1 MGLTIGAMLYR
12 VKRKHKRGKKYLKM
26 ILLVFGVI
34 VITEVL
40 ALVWLASSVG
50 RYKAFWESKAKE
62 GGEITYLALGDSAA
76 QGIGASSPMKG
87 YVGVIAN
94 RIAEKTGKSVKIT
107 NISKTGAKM
116 SDYLQN
122 QAPLVKKKRADIV
135 TIEIGANDVAS
146 YDSKKFRDEFRKVL
160 QTLPDGTFVSN
171 MPLFNSR
178 PGSTNNA
185 KLASKVIEEELKN
198 YPKLV
203 FVDLQKQT
211 TENRS
216 IFGFAPDLFH
226 PNNLSYKN
234 WADAFWI
241 EIHPTID

>member
-1 MGLTIGAMLYR
+1 MLWR
-12 VKRKHKRGKKYLKM
+12 VKKKHKRGKKYFKM
-26 ILLVFGVI
+26 ILVVFGALVVI
-34 VITEVL
+34 EVL

-50 RYKAFWESKAKE
+50 RYKVFWESKAKE
-62 GGEITYLALGDSAA
+62 DGEITYLALGDSAA

-94 RIAEKTGKSVKIT
+94 RIAEKTGKSVKII

-116 SDYLQN
+116 SDYLKD
-122 QAPLVKKKRADIV
+122 QAPIVKKTKADIV
-135 TIEIGANDVAS
+135 TIEIGANDVA
-146 YDSKKFRDEFRKVL
+146 KFDPETFRSDFKKVL
-160 QTLPDGTFVSN
+160 ATLPNGSYVSN

-178 PGSTNNA
+178 PGSTTNA
-185 KLASKVIEEELKN
+185 KTASMIIEEELKK

-211 TENRS
+211 SENQS

-234 WADAFWI
+234 WADAFWQKI
-241 EIHPTID
+241 EQNYEETESQK